1 MMYFGEKMIVV
12 WTCVFSLAWKE
23 IFILADKKIQ
33 IFDRNMHDKISS
45 SNIRDS
51 KAKGEK
57 RVSRRNRYKNYSY
70 IITF

>member
-1 MMYFGEKMIVV
+1 MIYFGEKMIVV

-23 IFILADKKIQ
+23 VFILADKKIH

-45 SNIRDS
+45 SNTRDP

-57 RVSRRNRYKNYSY
+57 LVS
-70 IITF
+70 